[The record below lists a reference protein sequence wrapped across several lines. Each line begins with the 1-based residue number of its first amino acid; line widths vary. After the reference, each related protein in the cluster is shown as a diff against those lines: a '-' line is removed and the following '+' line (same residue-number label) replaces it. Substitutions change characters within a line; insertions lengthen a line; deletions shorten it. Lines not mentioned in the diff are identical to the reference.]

1 MIKTQTMGNR
11 FIKLAAVGFALG
23 IINLVGCGDA
33 SIAPVSG
40 KVTWDGEPVA
50 GIRLVFSPI
59 LHKGQT
65 DAGPWSSGLNNEAGE
80 YSLET
85 RHKDV
90 GAVVGEH
97 TVSFVYDDVT
107 HIDTY
112 KELLR
117 EAKQAKDQAAID
129 AAKKEI
135 AQYNEAQKT
144 RPKASGNHTEK
155 FEVPSAGTTEAN
167 FELPE

>member
-1 MIKTQTMGNR
+1 MDKFTN
-11 FIKLAAVGFALG
+11 LAVVFFAISLVTF
-23 IINLVGCGDA
+23 VGCGDS

-40 KVTWDGEPVA
+40 KVTWGGEPVE

-59 LHKGQT
+59 LVEGQA
-65 DAGPWSSGLNNEAGE
+65 DAGPWSSGLTNAAGE

-90 GAVVGEH
+90 GAAVGQH
-97 TVSFVYDDVT
+97 TVSFVYDGAT

-112 KELLR
+112 NELLR
-117 EAKQAKDQAAID
+117 EAKQEKDQAAID
-129 AAKKEI
+129 AAKKKI
-135 AQYNEAQKT
+135 AQYKEVQKT
-144 RPKASGNHTEK
+144 RPKISDDYTEK
-155 FEVPSAGTTEAN
+155 FEVPSGGTTEAN